1 MSISLPERANLEFLK
16 KQSKDLQR
24 AFAAGEAEAV
34 NRIHHHRALRTRS
47 LAQDQLDA
55 MELSLQEAQHALV
68 CEYGFA
74 KWEALTAAVEAPG
87 FDDLAKLTDREIQ
100 ILMREVDQKVLVTA
114 LLGAPENILQRF
126 LQNMSECVRGFIR
139 TEIDFL
145 GNVPAADVAAA
156 REQLLSQ
163 VRALGEWITWPP
175 QDIETTPS
183 PAAPPDEDPRLAP
196 IGRGLADV
204 REDDIADALRA
215 LADRAKL
222 RGILSLEACFAG
234 VRGTLLTE
242 GIRLVVDGTE
252 PDLVVDMLSIRAATI
267 LRNRTIRGRMVIEG
281 LLAIHSGDNP
291 AIVAQKLTTYFVEE
305 AADIPALS
313 RELSAEDLAAFLQE
327 TPMRAMTLAQLV
339 DFFRDL
345 AILARHRGLQAL
357 VPLIDQVQDD
367 AVTALGLV
375 MIVQPDMSPAQF
387 MERVGQQLQDER
399 VALHQR
405 HCLVIKG
412 MAGIQA
418 GKKPDALV
426 AEAREW
432 AQMQAV
438 ALPMALTPQAT
449 ALS

>member
-1 MSISLPERANLEFLK
+1 MSMSLPARANLEFLK

-34 NRIHHHRALRTRS
+34 NRVHQHLPRARS
-47 LAQDQLDA
+47 LAQDQLGA
-55 MELSLQEAQHALV
+55 MELSLQEAQHALA

-114 LLGAPENILQRF
+114 LVEAPPNIVERF
-126 LQNMSECVRGFIR
+126 LQNMSERVRGFIR

-163 VRALGEWITWPP
+163 VRALSEWILWPP
-175 QDIETTPS
+175 QDIEPTPS
-183 PAAPPDEDPRLAP
+183 PAASPEEDPRLAP
-196 IGRGLADV
+196 IGRSLVDVSVDELADTV
-204 REDDIADALRA
+204 GA
-215 LADRAKL
+215 LADRARL
-222 RGILSLEACFAG
+222 RGILCLEACIAG
-234 VRGTLLTE
+234 VRATLLTE
-242 GIRLVVDGTE
+242 GIRLTVDGTE
-252 PDLVVDMLSIRAATI
+252 PDLVADMLEIRAATI
-267 LRNRTIRGRMVIEG
+267 LRNRTIRGQMVIEG

-305 AADIPALS
+305 AAEIPALS
-313 RELSAEDLAAFLQE
+313 RELSTEDLAAVLQQ

-357 VPLIDQVQDD
+357 VALIDQVQDD
-367 AVTALGLV
+367 AVTAVGLA
-375 MIVQPDMSPAQF
+375 MIVQPDMRPQQF

-418 GKKPDALV
+418 GKKPDALI
-426 AEAREW
+426 AEARQW
-432 AQMQAV
+432 SQTQAST
-438 ALPMALTPQAT
+438 LPAVFRPQAT
-449 ALS
+449 ASV

>member
-34 NRIHHHRALRTRS
+34 NRIHQHLPRARS
-47 LAQDQLDA
+47 LAQDQLGA
-55 MELSLQEAQHALV
+55 MELSLQEAQHALA

-114 LLGAPENILQRF
+114 LLGASQNILQRF
-126 LQNMSECVRGFIR
+126 LQNMSERVRGFIR

-175 QDIETTPS
+175 QDIEPTPS
-183 PAAPPDEDPRLAP
+183 PAAPPEEDPRLAP

-204 REDDIADALRA
+204 SEDDLADALRA

-222 RGILSLEACFAG
+222 RGILSLEVCIAG

-252 PDLVVDMLSIRAATI
+252 PDLVVDMLEIRAATI
-267 LRNRTIRGRMVIEG
+267 LRNRTIRGHMVIEG
-281 LLAIHSGDNP
+281 LMAIHSGDNP

-313 RELSAEDLAAFLQE
+313 RELSTADLAAVLQE
-327 TPMRAMTLAQLV
+327 TPMRAMTLAKLV

-367 AVTALGLV
+367 AVTALGLA

-387 MERVGQQLQDER
+387 MERAGQQLQEER
-399 VALHQR
+399 MALHR
-405 HCLVIKG
+405 HHCLVIKG

-418 GKKPDALV
+418 GKKSDALV

-432 AQMQAV
+432 AQTQAV